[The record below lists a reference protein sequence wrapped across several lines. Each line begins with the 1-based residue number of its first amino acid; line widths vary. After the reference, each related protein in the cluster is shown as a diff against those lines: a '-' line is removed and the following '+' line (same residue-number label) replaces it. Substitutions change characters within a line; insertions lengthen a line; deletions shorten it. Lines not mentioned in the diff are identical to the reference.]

1 MRFLLQNV
9 ISKCWFCL
17 EWNFENVNF
26 LNDHFWHS
34 SWPFVH
40 SKCKRSSLRSQCWMR
55 LFFRKLNTMRDLK
68 SERVNFH
75 RLAYTLGLK
84 TFGNFPLDFK
94 ENVNRSTLLLANWFF
109 KRAHSLQKSPK
120 KSHCELVY
128 ILSGQKFIKNAKNG
142 QFGPILENL
151 KLAVKQCYQTCHY

>member
-1 MRFLLQNV
+1 MSTQNV
-9 ISKCWFCL
+9 NGARFAL
-17 EWNFENVNF
+17 NVECDF
-26 LNDHFWHS
+26 
-34 SWPFVH
+34 
-40 SKCKRSSLRSQCWMR
+40 
-55 LFFRKLNTMRDLK
+55 FFRNLNTMRDLK

-75 RLAYTLGLK
+75 RLAHTLGLK

-151 KLAVKQCYQTCHY
+151 KQAVKQCYQTCHY

>member
-1 MRFLLQNV
+1 MLNATFFQKIKHYERFEV
-9 ISKCWFCL
+9 GKGKF
-17 EWNFENVNF
+17 
-26 LNDHFWHS
+26 
-34 SWPFVH
+34 
-40 SKCKRSSLRSQCWMR
+40 SQI
-55 LFFRKLNTMRDLK
+55 
-68 SERVNFH
+68 
-75 RLAYTLGLK
+75 
-84 TFGNFPLDFK
+84 GNFPLDFK

-151 KLAVKQCYQTCHY
+151 KQAVKQCYQTCHY